1 MLQIDYS
8 IIGKRIADIRR
19 KQKLTQS
26 QLAEKADISNNYLS
40 HIETAKSTP
49 SLETIINLCIALNAT
64 PNEVLLGT
72 KTTEKNYLNTDILD
86 KLELCN
92 TRQKQLIFDFINLI
106 LSNDYAKK

>member
-8 IIGKRIADIRR
+8 IIGKRIADIRK
-19 KQKLTQS
+19 KQRLTQS

-49 SLETIINLCIALNAT
+49 SLETLINLCTALNVT

-86 KLELCN
+86 KLERCN
-92 TRQKQLIFDFINLI
+92 TEQKQLIFDFINLI
-106 LSNDYAKK
+106 LSKDYAKK